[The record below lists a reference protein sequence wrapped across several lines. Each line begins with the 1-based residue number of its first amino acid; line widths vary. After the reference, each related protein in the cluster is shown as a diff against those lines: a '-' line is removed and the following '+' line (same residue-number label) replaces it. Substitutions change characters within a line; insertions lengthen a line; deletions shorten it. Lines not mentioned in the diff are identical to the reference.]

1 LAVIAAAIVAVL
13 AAMVRKKVVAQKKIL
28 AVNN

>member
-1 LAVIAAAIVAVL
+1 VAVIADAIVAVL
-13 AAMVRKKVVAQKKIL
+13 AAVVRKKVAAQTKIL

>member
-1 LAVIAAAIVAVL
+1 VDADVIADVL
-13 AAMVRKKVVAQKKIL
+13 AAMVRKKVVAQTKIL